1 VEFES
6 RKRDSYLLVLPFIP
20 ASNQETNDY
29 ATLAR
34 SEYRGHLHLSI
45 EQAVPLISQEAM
57 FLINMRKVDLP
68 SSLSTSLGLF
78 TDTLHIP
85 NR

>member
-1 VEFES
+1 MKFDYH
-6 RKRDSYLLVLPFIP
+6 KRDSYLLVLPFIP

-45 EQAVPLISQEAM
+45 EQAVPPTSQEAM
-57 FLINMRKVDLP
+57 FLINMREVNLP
-68 SSLSTSLGLF
+68 SSFFVSITVYESNLRTP
-78 TDTLHIP
+78 IC
-85 NR
+85 